1 MDEKKARQLIEESQ
15 RDGKLACAQAFKI
28 SEESGIS
35 RARVGEILNEM
46 NIKLHSCQLGC
57 F

>member
-1 MDEKKARQLIEESQ
+1 MDEDKARKLIEERQ
-15 RDGKLACAQAFKI
+15 RDDKLACAQAFKI
-28 SEESGIS
+28 AEESGIP